1 MTDFTSAISSPSQI
15 GTRTAALSASST
27 TQALDPRG
35 FERILAG
42 ATEGLDEAG
51 KARAAAVDLVSIAL
65 VQPTLKLLRESSM
78 AAAPF
83 APGDAEKTFGSF
95 LDAEYATKIANASNS
110 GLVDALTERLLNRP
124 RPEKVDFR
132 A

>member
-1 MTDFTSAISSPSQI
+1 MTDFAGAISTHSQI
-15 GTRTAALSASST
+15 GARTAALSASSSS
-27 TQALDPRG
+27 QALDPRG

-42 ATEGLDEAG
+42 ATEGLDEVG

-95 LDAEYATKIANASNS
+95 LDAEYATKIAHASNS
-110 GLVDALTERLLNRP
+110 GLVDALTERMLSRP